1 MAAFFGP
8 RRALRRKNCACRYVR
23 FARAAPQAHWTSTG
37 LSQGAPWRTRVERRL
52 PALSSSRGTTPAH
65 DNRWPAVGNG
75 VMLGPISGQCFRIV
89 DLDQPRAG
97 RNVLAALHGNLGDAS
112 VDARCDVEPCCV

>member
-1 MAAFFGP
+1 MGAATAIAAFFGP

-37 LSQGAPWRTRVERRL
+37 LSQGAPWRTRVERLL

-75 VMLGPISGQCFRIV
+75 LMLGQISARV
-89 DLDQPRAG
+89 TVAADRAMP
-97 RNVLAALHGNLGDAS
+97 LI
-112 VDARCDVEPCCV
+112 